1 MRVHQ
6 FHRQKN
12 QFLLGAPDLVRTDPK
27 FHHGLRSL
35 LAFQLSQ
42 IRYSQI

>member
-1 MRVHQ
+1 MRAHQ
-6 FHRQKN
+6 SHHQKN
-12 QFLLGAPDLVRTDPK
+12 QFLLDVPDLVQTDPK

-42 IRYSQI
+42 IWYSQI